1 MLITSLTSYIKLIVK
16 KKLINKIKPMNKTL
30 SKKHYFKSNNNIRR
44 KKKNI
49 IREFKLIV
57 RKN

>member
-44 KKKNI
+44 KKKTLSVN
-49 IREFKLIV
+49 L
-57 RKN
+57 N